1 MRNEIQKKWS
11 FCLMNPP
18 YGMGTDTVHLKFV
31 DKCLDLTHKQVTIMP
46 FKFIKK
52 DHKIYKKYKAKEKW
66 CSYLK
71 EVDEVNS
78 NVFNNVAMESVAI
91 YCFDDDPNDDIYIN
105 TLNKDYVQTIHHF
118 EDYKETNEY
127 EDQILSYLYNDH
139 IQERCSWGGGYGHES
154 KKHFIRQGYTE
165 DKAKELSNE
174 EIKKNCRLPLKLN
187 KKAYL
192 ILNNVAHTLFF
203 SKNAGIVYT
212 DLKDFEKH
220 ALKMQFSH
228 GFRIMGFNKVKDA
241 ENCRDAM
248 TRSLLRFG
256 LTKANDSLVIVPRK
270 SYKYVPDID
279 WSDDRVKTDEGLLE
293 VCGCP
298 KDKCKEYAD
307 YCKKIIDEVD
317 ARK

>member
-1 MRNEIQKKWS
+1 MKKYN

-31 DKCLDLTHKQVTIMP
+31 DKCLDIANKQVTIMP

-52 DHKIYKKYKAKEKW
+52 DHKIYKKYKEKEKW
-66 CSYLK
+66 SSSLK

-91 YCFDDDPNDDIYIN
+91 YYFDDDPNDDIYIN

-127 EDQILSYLYNDH
+127 EDQLLSYLCNDH
-139 IQERCSWGGGYGHES
+139 IKERCMWAGGYGHES
-154 KKHFIRQGYTE
+154 KKHFMRLGYSKDE
-165 DKAKELSNE
+165 AQELSNE
-174 EIKKNCRLPLKLN
+174 EIKKNCMFPLKLN
-187 KKAYL
+187 KKVYL
-192 ILNNVAHTLFF
+192 ILNTVAHTTFF
-203 SKNAGIVYT
+203 SKNAGMIFT

-228 GFRIMGFNKVKDA
+228 GFWVMGFDTIKDA
-241 ENCRDAM
+241 ENCKDAM
-248 TRSLLRFG
+248 TRPLLRFG
-256 LTKANDSLVIVPRK
+256 MSKANDSLIAIPRK
-270 SYKYVPDID
+270 SYKYVPDIN
-279 WSDDRVKTDEGLLE
+279 WSDDRVKTDEGLLK

-307 YCKKIIDEVD
+307 YCKKIIDEID